1 MILKNLNTAP
11 RQTVTMQGAQNVEMQ
26 LLCGPDDGCPTF
38 AMRQFIVAPG
48 GCTPRHYHDY
58 EHEVLVL
65 SGEGTAFSVEK
76 EFPIKQ
82 GDVMY
87 IPANELHQF
96 RNTSAAPLHFLC
108 LVPAFVHKP
117 GAPQPVAVNCA
128 VDEPAK

>member
-11 RQTVTMQGAQNVEMQ
+11 KQTVTMQGAKNVQMQ
-26 LLCGPDDGCPTF
+26 VLCGPDDGCPTF
-38 AMRQFIVAPG
+38 AMRQFIVEPG

-65 SGEGTAFSVEK
+65 SGEGSAFATDK
-76 EFPIKQ
+76 EHAIKS
-82 GDVMY
+82 GDVLY

-96 RNTSAAPLHFLC
+96 KNTGSVPMHFIC

-117 GAPQPVAVNCA
+117 GAPQPVAVDCA
-128 VDEPAK
+128 VDEQGR